1 MFDVEFEGRDRVR
14 LIGRF
19 DASQAE
25 KGSQALQRLDGPAV
39 ADCAAL
45 EYISSAG
52 IGVILETYKR
62 LHGAGHTLTLVNL
75 SPRIR
80 NVFGYAGLDR
90 VLRIE

>member
-1 MFDVEFEGRDRVR
+1 MFEVRFEGDGRVR
-14 LIGRF
+14 LVGRL

-25 KGSQALQRLDGPAV
+25 AATAALRRLDGPSV
-39 ADCAAL
+39 ADFSEL

-52 IGVILETYKR
+52 LSVILLTYKR
-62 LHGAGHTLTLVNL
+62 LHEAGHSLLLVNL